1 MADSKQQ
8 ARGLAAEAVEQ
19 GKGMLSR
26 QKEAAAE
33 QVDQVAQA
41 VRSTARELGGDE
53 RNGTGRYVEMAAQ
66 RLESFGRQL
75 REKDL
80 NGFIADAQDLA
91 RQSPA
96 AFFGGSVLA
105 GFLLARFMK
114 SSSSSPHE
122 DAWQAKTPADSAD
135 AGEQGW
141 SHPNWSGSPEEVG
154 APTTSFTGSNS
165 QGGSHADR

>member
-1 MADSKQQ
+1 MADSRQQ
-8 ARGLAAEAVEQ
+8 ARGLAAEAIEQ
-19 GKGMLSR
+19 GKDVLAR
-26 QKEAAAE
+26 QKEAAAK

-41 VRSTARELGGDE
+41 VRSTARQLSGDE
-53 RNGTGRYVEMAAQ
+53 RNNTGHYVEMAAE

-80 NGFIADAQDLA
+80 NGFLADAQELA
-91 RQSPA
+91 RHSPA

-114 SSSSSPHE
+114 SSSSAQSGSG
-122 DAWQAKTPADSAD
+122 WQAETPADSAD

-141 SHPNWSGSPEEVG
+141 SHPQWSGGPEEVG
-154 APTTSFTGSNS
+154 TPTTSFTGPNTS
-165 QGGSHADR
+165 GGSHADR